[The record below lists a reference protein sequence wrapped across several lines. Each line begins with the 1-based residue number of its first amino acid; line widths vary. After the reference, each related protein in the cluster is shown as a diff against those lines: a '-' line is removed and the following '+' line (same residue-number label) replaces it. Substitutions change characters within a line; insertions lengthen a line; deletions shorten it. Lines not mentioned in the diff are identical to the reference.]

1 MKCTVKTFGITRDI
15 TGAREVELEVAE
27 GATVHE
33 FKQALFKQYPRLASL
48 TSLFIAVNH
57 AYADDGQVLAAGD
70 EIALIP
76 PVAGG

>member
-15 TGAREVELEVAE
+15 TGTREVELEVAE
-27 GATVHE
+27 GTTVHE
-33 FKQALFKQYPRLASL
+33 FKQALFKQYPRLATL

-57 AYADDGQVLAAGD
+57 AYAEDGQVLAVGD

>member
-15 TGAREVELEVAE
+15 TGTREVELEVVE
-27 GATVHE
+27 GTTVHE
-33 FKQALFKQYPRLASL
+33 FKQALFKQYPRLATL

-57 AYADDGQVLAAGD
+57 AYAEDGQVLAVGD

>member
-1 MKCTVKTFGITRDI
+1 MKCTVKTFGIIRDI
-15 TGAREVELEVAE
+15 TGTREVELEVAE
-27 GATVHE
+27 GTTVHE
-33 FKQALFKQYPRLASL
+33 FKQALFKQYPRLATL

-57 AYADDGQVLAAGD
+57 AYAEDGQVLAVGD

>member
-1 MKCTVKTFGITRDI
+1 MKCTVKTFGITREI

-27 GATVHE
+27 GATVRE
-33 FKQALFKQYPRLASL
+33 FKQALFKQYPRLSGL
-48 TSLFIAVNH
+48 NSLFIAVNH
-57 AYADDGQVLAAGD
+57 AYADDDQALTAGD